1 MSTKALTT
9 MGLFLSLTGLF
20 AADNP
25 QGVEKKNSLSYG
37 AINRQVAEMLRHS
50 GEKLQLDQDN
60 QSGQTMFRSVANKI
74 YYHTSTKDNRLVKI
88 EIVPYGDETPE
99 TSKLAASFLVAL
111 SAVDSIDE
119 GTTLADLL
127 TNEIKKDGLTRSIT
141 LKNGMKFMKVKTG
154 ESIPKYII
162 YI

>member
-9 MGLFLSLTGLF
+9 MGLFLSLTSLF
-20 AADNP
+20 AGDGAQD
-25 QGVEKKNSLSYG
+25 VEKKNSLSYG
-37 AINRQVAEMLRHS
+37 AVNRRVAEMLRHS
-50 GEKLQLDQDN
+50 SERLLLDQDH
-60 QSGQTMFRSVANKI
+60 QPGSTMFRNAANKI

-88 EIVPYGDETPE
+88 EIVPYGEETPE

-119 GTTLADLL
+119 GTALADLL

-141 LKNGMKFMKVKTG
+141 LKNGMKFMKVKTDN
-154 ESIPKYII
+154 SIPKFVI